1 MYFKRLFRV
10 TRYVFYK
17 ETMINPKEILIAF
30 FTSFIGISVM
40 VFLQSEFLG
49 LHESVFLIGSFG
61 ASAVLVYGI
70 PNSPL
75 AHPRNVIG
83 GHFISALIGVT
94 VAKLCGSFVGLSASL
109 GVALAIVLMQIT
121 KTMHPPGGATALIA
135 CIGAPKIMKLG
146 YIYAFTPVLL
156 GATVL
161 VIVAMLVNKNYAAL
175 LSFRRYK
182 RRKTYTSKVLR
193 TAVTSQ

>member
-1 MYFKRLFRV
+1 MHFNRLFRV

-17 ETMINPKEILIAF
+17 ETMINPKEILVAF
-30 FTSFIGISVM
+30 ITSFIGISTM

-49 LHESVFLIGSFG
+49 LHESMFLIGSFG

-94 VAKLCGSFVGLSASL
+94 VAKLCGPYLGLSASL

-135 CIGAPKIMKLG
+135 CIGAPKIINLG
-146 YIYAFTPVLL
+146 YAYAITPVLL
-156 GATVL
+156 GALVL
-161 VIVAMLVNKNYAAL
+161 VIVGMLVNKNYAAL
-175 LSFRRYK
+175 VSFKKYK
-182 RRKTYTSKVLR
+182 RRKVYRPK
-193 TAVTSQ
+193 AVSATNQ